1 MFLLLSTF
9 FDEMMFNILY
19 FKIDVE
25 KISSMAMLYYF
36 GILMISN
43 ILNVEYIYSYLYYKI
58 VDLTYRAKNPI
69 SMLQVSDSSLK
80 LIMFLRT

>member
-9 FDEMMFNILY
+9 FDEMMFNVLY

-25 KISSMAMLYYF
+25 KISSMAMLYF

>member
-9 FDEMMFNILY
+9 FDEMMFNNLY

-25 KISSMAMLYYF
+25 KISSMAMLYF

-43 ILNVEYIYSYLYYKI
+43 ILIVEYINNYLYNKI
-58 VDLTYRAKNPI
+58 VDLTYRVKNPI
-69 SMLQVSDSSLK
+69 SMP
-80 LIMFLRT
+80 